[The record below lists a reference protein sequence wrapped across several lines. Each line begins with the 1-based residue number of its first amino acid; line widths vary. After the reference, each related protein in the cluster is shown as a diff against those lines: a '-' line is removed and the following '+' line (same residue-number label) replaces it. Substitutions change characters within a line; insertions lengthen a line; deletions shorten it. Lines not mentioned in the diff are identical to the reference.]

1 MAESDELTDS
11 GTPRTS
17 QGKRGPFP
25 NYFVFSYDS
34 DGENV
39 EENNYMQQ
47 KIGDVSNQT
56 NLDYS
61 PNISHEH
68 SRGLKLP
75 ILNNE
80 TDNHSKN
87 SAALEDDV
95 FFLYDEVGE
104 LALEDF
110 DGDVN
115 YEDVGWSAYDRECRK
130 DNKRIRK
137 DISRSI
143 TPKNSIISPRGVLQE
158 LDTAIE
164 WNERQQ
170 QHRQIFS
177 KLKTPKSEEGNE
189 ERLDQRS
196 PKWRIWDRPS
206 NYDSEKC
213 DTVSFHNPGEISLLD
228 MPDSQS
234 SLVLS
239 QKDALED
246 SPEDLDSKQPL
257 EESTNTKTSLPLP
270 DQKWYIDFFG
280 TKPLYLENSTKRP
293 QAMFS
298 RFSFRKNHK
307 SSDVTIPPVKKA
319 PSLRT
324 GIPSVLQDVLDD
336 EELLGLVGWVDY
348 GNGLAEC

>member
-25 NYFVFSYDS
+25 NYFVFSYES
-34 DGENV
+34 DGANV
-39 EENNYMQQ
+39 EENNCMRQ
-47 KIGDVSNQT
+47 KIGDVCET

-80 TDNHSKN
+80 TEDPSKD

-110 DGDVN
+110 DGDVD

-130 DNKRIRK
+130 DSKRIRK

-143 TPKNSIISPRGVLQE
+143 SPKNSIISPHGVLQE
-158 LDTAIE
+158 LDTSIE

-170 QHRQIFS
+170 QHRQTFS
-177 KLKTPKSEEGNE
+177 RLKTPKSKEGNE

-196 PKWRIWDRPS
+196 PKWIVWGRPS
-206 NYDSEKC
+206 YCDTEKC
-213 DTVSFHNPGEISLLD
+213 DTLSFRNPAEIRLLD
-228 MPDSQS
+228 IPDSRS
-234 SLVLS
+234 SQVLS
-239 QKDALED
+239 QKNALED
-246 SPEDLDSKQPL
+246 SQEEKTLNQHSHWRSQQREKTRKQAFLYPIKNGIL
-257 EESTNTKTSLPLP
+257 TSLAQNP
-270 DQKWYIDFFG
+270 
-280 TKPLYLENSTKRP
+280 
-293 QAMFS
+293 
-298 RFSFRKNHK
+298 
-307 SSDVTIPPVKKA
+307 
-319 PSLRT
+319 
-324 GIPSVLQDVLDD
+324 
-336 EELLGLVGWVDY
+336 
-348 GNGLAEC
+348 